1 MPLRSSFS
9 SYLANPGDRDL
20 EQVLSCHLPNPLWL
34 AEAEVETYWRL
45 LDGSQVLQGAKSVR
59 LKPGTKSTSHSD
71 NLFWKSPGPDCSSR
85 HATGPGHSSFSH
97 GCSQAPEAR
106 ATVLTTKW
114 VLHVSLVN
122 RRLSGSVW
130 LEKTGH
136 TSALRLHGKPG
147 RWAGIFYLQDSS
159 LTMWAT
165 P

>member
-1 MPLRSSFS
+1 MSSRSSLP

-20 EQVLSCHLPNPLWL
+20 EQVLSCHLPNPLRL

-45 LDGSQVLQGAKSVR
+45 LIRWFTGSPEDYRVSDWGQGQN
-59 LKPGTKSTSHSD
+59 PSHSD
-71 NLFWKSPGPDCSSR
+71 NLSWKSAGSDCSSR
-85 HATGPGHSSFSH
+85 HAAGPCPSFSH

-106 ATVLTTKW
+106 AAVLTMKW
-114 VLHVSLVN
+114 NLYVILVN
-122 RRLSGSVW
+122 RKLSGSVW

-136 TSALRLHGKPG
+136 TSALHLHGKPG
-147 RWAGIFYLQDSS
+147 IWAGTFYLWEAS